1 MIDNNKFF
9 IKNLKSV
16 VFLGENK
23 NLTNFININKSL
35 NIETLVITTS
45 SQKLKIDKSIN
56 YKVFDKINDDFKN
69 FIKKSLSIKN
79 TLFISIAARY
89 IFKKD
94 TIKNF
99 FLNNLVNIHNAR
111 LPLDSGGGGYSWK
124 ILREDRIDNQTIH
137 LIDEKIDHGPII
149 FNISSVVPKGVQTP
163 LDFDIFSEKNLLK
176 LYEKFIYDLSNEVKF
191 NLKNQIDYIGRYNP
205 RLNSEIN
212 GSLDWN
218 LEPHDLINFINAFD
232 DPYCG
237 ASTYLNN
244 GKFGKLYLKNCQ
256 LHGGD
261 SSNHPFM
268 TGLVT
273 RHDKSWIVV
282 STKGKYMLLVEKV
295 LNRKN
300 ENIISKIKVG
310 DRFYT
315 SQKDFFKSFSKRFF
329 YNSKG
334 IKQVKQ

>member
-1 MIDNNKFF
+1 MINNNKFF
-9 IKNLKSV
+9 IKNLKNV

-35 NIETLVITTS
+35 NIKTLVITTS

-56 YKVFDKINDDFKN
+56 YKVFDKINNDFKN

-94 TIKNF
+94 TIKKF

-163 LDFDIFSEKNLLK
+163 LDFDIFSEIVEDLK
-176 LYEKFIYDLSNEVKF
+176 KDSCKAECQKELVSM
-191 NLKNQIDYIGRYNP
+191 
-205 RLNSEIN
+205 
-212 GSLDWN
+212 
-218 LEPHDLINFINAFD
+218 
-232 DPYCG
+232 
-237 ASTYLNN
+237 
-244 GKFGKLYLKNCQ
+244 KFGFLTSKLENAKKLESKIEELTLKE
-256 LHGGD
+256 G
-261 SSNHPFM
+261 FM
-268 TGLVT
+268 T
-273 RHDKSWIVV
+273 D
-282 STKGKYMLLVEKV
+282 
-295 LNRKN
+295 N
-300 ENIISKIKVG
+300 
-310 DRFYT
+310 
-315 SQKDFFKSFSKRFF
+315 
-329 YNSKG
+329 
-334 IKQVKQ
+334 QVK